1 MKEIERISEIKESLI
16 WVEEISWK
24 LTEPELLDKILLT
37 MVSAQKKLSRP
48 SFNCSSHSLSWEL
61 PSPKVKSMLK

>member
-37 MVSAQKKLSRP
+37 MVSAQKNYPDQVLTVQATRYHESYLPRKL
-48 SFNCSSHSLSWEL
+48 NEC
-61 PSPKVKSMLK
+61 